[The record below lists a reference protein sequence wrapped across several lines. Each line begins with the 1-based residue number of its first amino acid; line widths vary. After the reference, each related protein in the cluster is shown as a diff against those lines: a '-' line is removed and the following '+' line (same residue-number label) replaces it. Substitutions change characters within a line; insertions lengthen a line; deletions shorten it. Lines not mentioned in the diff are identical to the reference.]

1 MNICYIEGE
10 YIQLNQLLKKE
21 NLVASGGEAKTVIE
35 NKLVKVNGQIASEI
49 RKKLRHGDK
58 VEFGGHQ
65 IQIKS
70 EQ

>member
-21 NLVASGGEAKTVIE
+21 NWVSSGGEAKRRIE
-35 NKLVKVNGQIASEI
+35 SGQIKVNGQAASEI
-49 RKKLRHGDK
+49 RKKLRHGDII
-58 VEFGGHQ
+58 EFGDHQVQ
-65 IQIKS
+65 IQA